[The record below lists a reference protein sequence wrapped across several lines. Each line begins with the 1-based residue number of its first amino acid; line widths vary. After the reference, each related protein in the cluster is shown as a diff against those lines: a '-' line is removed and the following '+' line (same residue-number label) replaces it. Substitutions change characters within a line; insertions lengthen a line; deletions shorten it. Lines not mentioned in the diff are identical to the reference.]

1 MLQILVNHECKVLF
15 EQNLARRGMKYKR
28 KHAARIPTGKHLSES
43 RDLDGITDFDK
54 METI

>member
-1 MLQILVNHECKVLF
+1 
-15 EQNLARRGMKYKR
+15 MKYKR